1 MLYFTHRSDGHWPD
15 MISFFFLSLSENIVI
30 VYSVTINNPLC
41 VLVSYNQKPSILNIG
56 FQMERKNYASLF
68 PWFEAWKLFGS
79 LGYSNIYNIPSGHSR
94 NTGLNSD
101 QILARAL
108 FQTCVWVSPQEWL
121 SVYIVNNPCVDSLAS
136 RAGGNWIHAML
147 KPLVGKRGGMVQHP
161 LFSLRVH
168 LFSPLLYFFAY
179 LGLALS
185 TSRLQTRMSL
195 NPSLKSPRLC

>member
-1 MLYFTHRSDGHWPD
+1 M
-15 MISFFFLSLSENIVI
+15 FLSLITKNH
-30 VYSVTINNPLC
+30 
-41 VLVSYNQKPSILNIG
+41 QFWIL
-56 FQMERKNYASLF
+56 ASKGKEKTTQVCSLETGNCLEL
-68 PWFEAWKLFGS
+68 PGTAWKLFGS